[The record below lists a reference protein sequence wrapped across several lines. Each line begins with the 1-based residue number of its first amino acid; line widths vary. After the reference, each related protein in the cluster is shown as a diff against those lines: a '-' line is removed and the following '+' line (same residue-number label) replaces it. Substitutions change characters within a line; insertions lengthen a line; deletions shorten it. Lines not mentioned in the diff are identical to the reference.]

1 MGQVNVNTPGDPGSR
16 DSGYGAGLIIGV
28 LVAIVVIV
36 LLVYFLV
43 LNGGN
48 GGGTNT
54 TDGGGDQ
61 PAPSAYHLV
70 LRA

>member
-16 DSGYGAGLIIGV
+16 DSGYGAGLIVGI
-28 LVAIVVIV
+28 LVAIVIIV

-48 GGGTNT
+48 GGT
-54 TDGGGDQ
+54 TDTNNGGDA

-70 LRA
+70 YRA

>member
-16 DSGYGAGLIIGV
+16 ESGYGAGLIVGI
-28 LVAIVVIV
+28 LVAIVIIV

-48 GGGTNT
+48 GGT
-54 TDGGGDQ
+54 TDTNNGGDA

-70 LRA
+70 YRA

>member
-16 DSGYGAGLIIGV
+16 ESGYGAGLIVGI
-28 LVAIVVIV
+28 LVAIVIIV

-43 LNGGN
+43 LNGG
-48 GGGTNT
+48 GGGT
-54 TDGGGDQ
+54 TDTDNGGEV

-70 LRA
+70 YRA

>member
-1 MGQVNVNTPGDPGSR
+1 MGQVNVNTPGDPGQR
-16 DSGYGAGLIIGV
+16 ESGYGAGLIVGI

-43 LNGGN
+43 LNGGGGN
-48 GGGTNT
+48 GT
-54 TDGGGDQ
+54 TDTTNGDDA

-70 LRA
+70 YRA

>member
-16 DSGYGAGLIIGV
+16 ESGYGAGLIVGI
-28 LVAIVVIV
+28 LVAIVIIV

-48 GGGTNT
+48 GGT
-54 TDGGGDQ
+54 TDTDNGGEV

-70 LRA
+70 YRA

>member
-54 TDGGGDQ
+54 TDGGGDE

>member
-16 DSGYGAGLIIGV
+16 DSGYGACLIIGV

-43 LNGGN
+43 LNGGK

>member
-16 DSGYGAGLIIGV
+16 ESGYGAGLIVGI
-28 LVAIVVIV
+28 LVAIVIIV

-43 LNGGN
+43 LNGG
-48 GGGTNT
+48 GGGT
-54 TDGGGDQ
+54 TDTDNGGEV

-70 LRA
+70 HRA

>member
-43 LNGGN
+43 LNGRN

-61 PAPSAYHLV
+61 PAPSASHLV